1 MFFFYL
7 FFLIL
12 HFSAHCWW
20 KETEQKIAI
29 PLVSTHI
36 TINNSN
42 SYEHTEK
49 IVKGVMQE
57 SKAQICSFYQLLSFY
72 KYRTI
77 MSVLAGAYTTLS
89 YQFFSLKHH
98 LEQKNCWSLW
108 HADKSL
114 EELLAIPQKHI
125 GKQLLSV
132 IQQTYIIEQNPADFI
147 QPLMLFMKAI
157 EQEKLYLEHYVRLA
171 TISQKLYIGRFFFY
185 DRELLIKIP
194 DRLARLAYYKASF
207 ISWLGEYKYDK
218 SSQKSFLD
226 TGLLKDR
233 KPKSISQ
240 EEKNAEIWKFIR
252 DTE

>member
-1 MFFFYL
+1 
-7 FFLIL
+7 
-12 HFSAHCWW
+12 
-20 KETEQKIAI
+20 
-29 PLVSTHI
+29 
-36 TINNSN
+36 
-42 SYEHTEK
+42 
-49 IVKGVMQE
+49 
-57 SKAQICSFYQLLSFY
+57 
-72 KYRTI
+72 
-77 MSVLAGAYTTLS
+77 
-89 YQFFSLKHH
+89 
-98 LEQKNCWSLW
+98 
-108 HADKSL
+108 
-114 EELLAIPQKHI
+114 
-125 GKQLLSV
+125 
-132 IQQTYIIEQNPADFI
+132 
-147 QPLMLFMKAI
+147 MLFMKAI